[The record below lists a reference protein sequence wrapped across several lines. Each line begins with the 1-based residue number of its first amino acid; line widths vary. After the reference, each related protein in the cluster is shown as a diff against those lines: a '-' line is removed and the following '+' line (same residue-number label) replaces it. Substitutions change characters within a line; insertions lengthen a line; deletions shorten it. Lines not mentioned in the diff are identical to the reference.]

1 MVETA
6 LQAGEPQI
14 GAPFFPDAAMPA
26 LSTVSA
32 APAAADHSIS
42 RSAVQAIPEAFQAL
56 GS

>member
-26 LSTVSA
+26 LSTVSPA
-32 APAAADHSIS
+32 AAADHSIS
-42 RSAVQAIPEAFQAL
+42 RSAVQAIPETFQAL
-56 GS
+56 G